1 MSISEKFALKVSN
14 ISNDQEKLIHLMNDL
29 DEEKRLIRS
38 AQRKWSNSEKE
49 EGGLSGSQ
57 RSNKLRKLKDKISF
71 LIEER
76 EYVKQKLANLK
87 ENKKFLNAAMNKKTS
102 FVEAFY
108 ATAQINLSEEEV
120 VELELKTYELLK
132 EK

>member
-87 ENKKFLNAAMNKKTS
+87 ENKKFLNVAMNKKAS

>member
-14 ISNDQEKLIHLMNDL
+14 
-29 DEEKRLIRS
+29 
-38 AQRKWSNSEKE
+38 
-49 EGGLSGSQ
+49 
-57 RSNKLRKLKDKISF
+57 ISF

-87 ENKKFLNAAMNKKTS
+87 ENKKFLNAAMNKKAS

-108 ATAQINLSEEEV
+108 AIAQINLSEEEV

>member
-1 MSISEKFALKVSN
+1 MAISEELALKVSE
-14 ISNDQEKLIHLMNDL
+14 IYQDQEKLIELMNDL

-38 AQRKWSNSEKE
+38 AQRKWSNSERE

-76 EYVKQKLANLK
+76 EYVKQKLADLK
-87 ENKKFLNAAMNKKTS
+87 ENKKTLNAAMNKKAS
-102 FVEAFY
+102 FIESFY
-108 ATAQINLSEEEV
+108 AVAQINLTEEEV
-120 VELELKTYELLK
+120 VELEMKAYELLK
-132 EK
+132 AK